1 MERKNLFPVNKIPY
15 LKNST
20 YRENNCIFCKVLE
33 NSPEVDNLLIHKGE
47 LVSISLNLYP
57 YNPGHLMIFPHRH
70 IEDLRE
76 IAPEEE
82 TELSYLTKLS
92 LNLLEKVY
100 QATGFNLGYNM
111 GPFSGASINHLHLH
125 IVPRYPNEVGFLDI
139 LSGTKLIVEEPQLTQ
154 SRLKA
159 EIAKMI

>member
-1 MERKNLFPVNKIPY
+1 M
-15 LKNST
+15 
-20 YRENNCIFCKVLE
+20 
-33 NSPEVDNLLIHKGE
+33 HKGE